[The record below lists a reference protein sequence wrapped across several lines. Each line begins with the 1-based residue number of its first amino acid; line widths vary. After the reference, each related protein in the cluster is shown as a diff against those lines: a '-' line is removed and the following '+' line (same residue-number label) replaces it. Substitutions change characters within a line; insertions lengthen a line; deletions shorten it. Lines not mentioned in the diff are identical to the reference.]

1 MATLAPPLPAPRRG
15 RPRTITDSEQ
25 RLAQALLLL
34 ACTAL
39 VLFLLA
45 PLASILV
52 KSVQDKD
59 GAFVGFAQFRAY
71 LQSAALLES
80 AWNTVWV
87 ASVVTAITVPLAFM
101 FAYALTRS
109 AIPAKGLFRLIALTP
124 ILAPSMLAAIS
135 FIQWFG
141 NQGALK
147 GLLLGH
153 TIYGPIGII
162 VSAVYAIFPHA
173 LMIVIT
179 ALLLADRRLFEAAE
193 SLRTSASRKFFTITL
208 PAARYGIVSAAMV
221 VFSYTVSDF
230 GIPKVIG
237 GNFHMLAID
246 IYQQVIGQQN
256 FNRGAVV
263 GLMLLAPVLV
273 AFVVDAL
280 MQRSQ
285 QAQFSARAVAYVPR
299 RARGFDAAMF
309 AYCAIVCALMLAVLG
324 MAVYTSFIKLWPYD
338 LSFSLRHYKFGL
350 IDGGVIDSYFNSV
363 KLGFLTALF
372 GTFLVFATA
381 YLIEKTRGMRAV
393 RAAMRLLAAIPMAV
407 PGMVLGLGYIFFFN
421 EPRNPL
427 HFLYGSMAILVLSTI
442 IHYYTSSHL
451 TAVTALKALDD
462 EFEAVSASLKVPFYK
477 TFARV
482 TAPVCLPAILDIA
495 RYLFINAM
503 VTLSAVIF
511 LYSPDTKVASVAI
524 VNLDEAGEI
533 GPAAAMATLIVA
545 TSTLVCLIYALLT
558 RVLLRRTQA
567 WRAPPA
573 PD

>member
-1 MATLAPPLPAPRRG
+1 
-15 RPRTITDSEQ
+15 
-25 RLAQALLLL
+25 
-34 ACTAL
+34 
-39 VLFLLA
+39 
-45 PLASILV
+45 
-52 KSVQDKD
+52 
-59 GAFVGFAQFRAY
+59 
-71 LQSAALLES
+71 
-80 AWNTVWV
+80 
-87 ASVVTAITVPLAFM
+87 
-101 FAYALTRS
+101 
-109 AIPAKGLFRLIALTP
+109 
-124 ILAPSMLAAIS
+124 
-135 FIQWFG
+135 
-141 NQGALK
+141 
-147 GLLLGH
+147 
-153 TIYGPIGII
+153 
-162 VSAVYAIFPHA
+162 
-173 LMIVIT
+173 
-179 ALLLADRRLFEAAE
+179 
-193 SLRTSASRKFFTITL
+193 
-208 PAARYGIVSAAMV
+208 
-221 VFSYTVSDF
+221 
-230 GIPKVIG
+230 
-237 GNFHMLAID
+237 
-246 IYQQVIGQQN
+246 
-256 FNRGAVV
+256 
-263 GLMLLAPVLV
+263 
-273 AFVVDAL
+273 
-280 MQRSQ
+280 
-285 QAQFSARAVAYVPR
+285 
-299 RARGFDAAMF
+299 
-309 AYCAIVCALMLAVLG
+309 
-324 MAVYTSFIKLWPYD
+324 
-338 LSFSLRHYKFGL
+338 
-350 IDGGVIDSYFNSV
+350 
-363 KLGFLTALF
+363 
-372 GTFLVFATA
+372 VFATA